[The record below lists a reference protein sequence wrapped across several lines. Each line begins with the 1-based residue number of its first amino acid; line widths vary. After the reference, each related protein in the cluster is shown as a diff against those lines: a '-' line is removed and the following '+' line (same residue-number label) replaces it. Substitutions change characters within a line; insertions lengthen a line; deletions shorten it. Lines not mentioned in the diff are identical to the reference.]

1 MDLDKDRILSLQRAY
16 EAIVANKSL
25 YLLEISSDAKV
36 LFRVDGLIIQVS
48 DVVFDL
54 LQSESCLEDRVRR
67 AILFYGSEAVEEA
80 VDAIR
85 EASLSPVVRT
95 EPEPL
100 ARPNVARSQP
110 AGILIMVTQT
120 CNLACSYCYAGGGT
134 YGGKTKL
141 MPEEDALR
149 AIDVMLQ
156 RAPQRR
162 EFTVTFFGGEP
173 LLNFPLVRRIV
184 SYCNSLSAD
193 LGMHFHFSMTT
204 NCTIV
209 SDEIVQF
216 LKTNQFT
223 LMVSFDGLG
232 QETHR
237 PFADGSSSAHLVR
250 ENLRRLAASG
260 VAFQIRATITRD
272 LASKETVDELVQ
284 IGKSLGD
291 KRVMISTAS
300 ATRNSIFPAHEE
312 LTLRMEE
319 ASRLREICRSVT
331 AGNIEAARN
340 GSTEKTVFD
349 PNLYLVQALANG
361 KAAGLGRC
369 GAGLAMAAASTDG
382 NIYPCHRF
390 VGMKDYVIGT
400 IESGVDSDAVQSFF
414 READEVNKEKCDAC
428 FARQICGGFCFYNIS
443 NGKGGFVPPDERE
456 CESFRENVKY
466 AIGTLLRLRESAPE
480 EARQYFEN
488 SRL

>member
-1 MDLDKDRILSLQRAY
+1 MVLDKDRMVSLQRAC
-16 EAIVANKSL
+16 EVILANKSL
-25 YLLEISSDAKV
+25 YLLEISSEAKV

-54 LQSESCLEDRVRR
+54 LQAEPCFEHRLRR
-67 AILFYGSEAVEEA
+67 ALLSYGSEAVEEA
-80 VDAIR
+80 IDAII
-85 EASLSPVVRT
+85 EASLSPVVRA

-100 ARPNVARSQP
+100 ERPNVASSQP

-141 MPEEDALR
+141 MAEEDALK

-184 SYCNSLSAD
+184 SYCKDLSAGR
-193 LGMHFHFSMTT
+193 GMRFHFSMTT

-209 SDEIVQF
+209 SDEIVEF

-232 QETHR
+232 QEAHR

-250 ENLRRLAASG
+250 ENLRRLAARG
-260 VAFQIRATITRD
+260 VPFQIRATITRD
-272 LASKETVDELVQ
+272 LAKKETVNELVQ
-284 IGKSLGD
+284 IGKSLGNR
-291 KRVMISTAS
+291 RVMISTAS
-300 ATRNSIFPAHEE
+300 ATRNSIFPANEE
-312 LTLRMEE
+312 LTLGKEE

-331 AGNIEAARN
+331 EQNIEAARQ

-349 PNLYLVQALANG
+349 PTLYLVRALADG

-390 VGMKDYVIGT
+390 VGMKDYIIGT
-400 IESGVDSDAVQSFF
+400 IDAGVDPEAVQSFF
-414 READEVNKEKCDAC
+414 READEVNKEKCDVC

-443 NGKGGFVPPDERE
+443 DGKGGFVPPDERE
-456 CESFRENVKY
+456 CESFRESVKY
-466 AIGTLLRLRESAPE
+466 AISTLLRLRESPHE

-488 SRL
+488 NRL